1 MTDRRLFEPF
11 TGTPCC
17 RRVVIESHR
26 VEEYSL
32 HVSKI
37 NIKHLSCF
45 LGRAWTTI
53 TTQKSSERRKKSS
66 TMKDTPMK
74 SRPVR
79 PFSHSNKNPWRET
92 VVEENDDDCSCS
104 TDAVT
109 VKVSNVVSFHRPPAR
124 PSVVLLPFMFSLF
137 HCQTLSIVFLP
148 LVSLY

>member
-1 MTDRRLFEPF
+1 LMALGRGGGGGAIPS
-11 TGTPCC
+11 C
-17 RRVVIESHR
+17 RGVFFARVKNKYQTSF
-26 VEEYSL
+26 L
-32 HVSKI
+32 
-37 NIKHLSCF
+37 

-53 TTQKSSERRKKSS
+53 TTQKSSERRLKTS

-79 PFSHSNKNPWRET
+79 PFLHSNKNPWRET
-92 VVEENDDDCSCS
+92 VAEENEDDCSCS

-124 PSVVLLPFMFSLF
+124 PSVILLPFMFSLF